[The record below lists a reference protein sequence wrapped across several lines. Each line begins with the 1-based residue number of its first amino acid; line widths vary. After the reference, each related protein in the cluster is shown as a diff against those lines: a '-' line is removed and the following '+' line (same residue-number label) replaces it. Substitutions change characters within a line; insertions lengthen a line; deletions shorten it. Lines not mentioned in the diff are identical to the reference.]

1 MKKCNKK
8 KGWGIHVLSVFM
20 LMLAFCLPVSAG
32 VQEGEG
38 EYEVYPTPQNVV
50 YGDGTVAL
58 TDQINVTY
66 GDTVDAYTKTRV
78 SNTLEVLD
86 LEASTSSA
94 AANVNLIVGVYG
106 QAGDPAAAYGA
117 SHNVDAS
124 IYEKYDAYTLWI
136 QGKDIVIL
144 GKNTDAAYYGVTTL
158 KRIFEQLDGRSVR
171 ELTMKDYAEIEFR
184 GFIEGYYGN
193 PWSHEDRIDLMKFGG
208 EIKMNQYVFEIGR
221 AHV

>member
-66 GDTVDAYTKTRV
+66 GDTVDRDDDGAG
-78 SNTLEVLD
+78 TLNRYKKKSFYWYKKVIE
-86 LEASTSSA
+86 T
-94 AANVNLIVGVYG
+94 NG
-106 QAGDPAAAYGA
+106 QSLHEP
-117 SHNVDAS
+117 
-124 IYEKYDAYTLWI
+124 E
-136 QGKDIVIL
+136 IL
-144 GKNTDAAYYGVTTL
+144 QQV
-158 KRIFEQLDGRSVR
+158 
-171 ELTMKDYAEIEFR
+171 
-184 GFIEGYYGN
+184 
-193 PWSHEDRIDLMKFGG
+193 
-208 EIKMNQYVFEIGR
+208 
-221 AHV
+221 